1 MRIKKFFE
9 FKVESFKSLILP
21 EMTYDEIAGRLNIS
35 PYLVA
40 EFEDYLKDIVVKGKT
55 FHGTLKGGS
64 EEAQMPI
71 FDEIEN
77 FDQYK
82 KIWDIYI
89 DRTHKIESDIDSNL

>member
-21 EMTYDEIAGRLNIS
+21 EMTYDEIAGELNIS

-40 EFEDYLKDIVVKGKT
+40 EFEDYLKDKVVKGKI
-55 FHGTLKGGS
+55 FHGTIKGGS

-82 KIWDIYI
+82 KLWNLYI
-89 DRTHKIESDIDSNL
+89 NSGHKISSHIDDGL